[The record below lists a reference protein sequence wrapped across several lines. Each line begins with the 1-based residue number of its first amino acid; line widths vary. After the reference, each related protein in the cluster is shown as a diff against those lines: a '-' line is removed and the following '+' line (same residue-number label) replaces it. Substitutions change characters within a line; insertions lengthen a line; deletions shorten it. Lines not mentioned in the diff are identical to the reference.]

1 MKKIY
6 KFLILLIL
14 VLNFNMLNL
23 LADTP
28 HVIDFKKILN
38 ESEAGKEAQKILKK
52 KLTQTFDKFK
62 KDEDQLKKDEND
74 LINKKKVIS
83 GEEFKK
89 EVTKIRSRV
98 AKLQK
103 DKKISYDSIG
113 KMRNDSK
120 EKLLKLLNPL
130 IKNYMKDNNIRIILD
145 KSSVI
150 AGDQNLDIT
159 SKIIAILNKE
169 VKSLGIK

>member
-6 KFLILLIL
+6 KFLILSIL

-62 KDEDQLKKDEND
+62 KEEDQLKKDEND